1 MSAFSPLQR
10 ILCVLGLM
18 ENPDLEPH
26 NTILK
31 KRFNQAILPIH
42 LAAYHLHPTY
52 LGEKLSTAQ
61 KETVHM
67 FMFKNNPKFLNTVLS
82 FEAKSTPFPPSFLTK
97 PLNPNVWWKALP
109 VLISMLD
116 LYRLCLICSKHGIH
130 LHLLNVFSQTL
141 VSYILS

>member
-1 MSAFSPLQR
+1 
-10 ILCVLGLM
+10 M
-18 ENPDLEPH
+18 ENPELEPH

-42 LAAYHLHPTY
+42 HTTFIQPTLERNCQQLRKKQY
-52 LGEKLSTAQ
+52 ICLCL
-61 KETVHM
+61 KE
-67 FMFKNNPKFLNTVLS
+67 NPEFLNTVLS
-82 FEAKSTPFPPSFLTK
+82 FEAKSTPFPPSFFLTK

-109 VLISMLD
+109 VLISLLY
-116 LYRLCLICSKHGIH
+116 LYRLCLICSKHVLH